1 LFGEG
6 FETRSH
12 VDRRT
17 DDGEVEPGRDPIL
30 PYMTSPTW
38 TPMP

>member
-17 DDGEVEPGRDPIL
+17 DDREVEPGR
-30 PYMTSPTW
+30 YCRT
-38 TPMP
+38 

>member
-1 LFGEG
+1 MFTAGPMTVKSSRLRE
-6 FETRSH
+6 
-12 VDRRT
+12 
-17 DDGEVEPGRDPIL
+17 PIL